1 MRFQDVFEKNAFFC
15 ATFLKA
21 KGPNV
26 QHALGVAHIIV
37 KSLDLLT
44 KDLELFVFRLSI
56 LTTRARVVVWRYL

>member
-1 MRFQDVFEKNAFFC
+1 MRFQDVFEKKAFFC
-15 ATFLKA
+15 ATFPKA

-26 QHALGVAHIIV
+26 QYAPGVAHIIV

-56 LTTRARVVVWRYL
+56 LTTRARV